1 MAKIFR
7 KVRFETISAMISK
20 KYLFYALGEIALIV
34 FGILI
39 ALQIDNWNNDRQL
52 KELEIKYLKEMISN
66 LRSDLSDIEFN
77 INFNI
82 DKMKSN
88 FIVATQ
94 TRDKLPYHDSLDFHF
109 SNLIGSTRFIPNTSS
124 YDNFKSKGFEII
136 KNDSLRR
143 SITYL
148 YSVEYNHIMGFEF
161 VDDHKY
167 QYETLVPQVIENV
180 KVNEM
185 WKSAEPINYL
195 DLMKNIKFQNAVLSN
210 IFYRE
215 YMISEYKGQKRKVL
229 EVISS
234 IEKYVEE
241 EGE

>member
-7 KVRFETISAMISK
+7 KFRFETIGAMISK
-20 KYLFYALGEIALIV
+20 KYIFYALGEIALIV

-52 KELEIKYLKEMISN
+52 KTLELKYLKEMISN
-66 LRSDLSDIEFN
+66 LRSDLTDIEYNIDFN
-77 INFNI
+77 V

-88 FIVATQ
+88 LVIATQ
-94 TRDKLPYHDSLDFHF
+94 TRNKLPYYDSLNFHF

-124 YDNFKSKGFEII
+124 YDNFKAKGFEII
-136 KNDSLRR
+136 KHDSLRR
-143 SITYL
+143 LITYL
-148 YSVEYNHIMGFEF
+148 YSVEYSHIMGFEF

-185 WKSAEPINYL
+185 WKSAEPISYQ
-195 DLMKNIKFQNAVLSN
+195 DLLKNIKFQNAIVSN

-215 YMISEYKGQKRKVL
+215 YMISEYKEQKRIVL
-229 EVISS
+229 EVISA